1 MRDADGRRRIA
12 YCLLSATCCLL
23 PAAVLSIVNIQVFGR
38 RCAGS
43 VVAYHTVTPTEV
55 GAQNFFLSPQSQ
67 FRNLKEALLQSQFRD
82 FLKKCRSATA
92 TTQSHFF
99 LKSATSRLQLES
111 STSNNFWPWNPVDSW
126 RKKKKKNTEVKNLV
140 LLSL

>member
-1 MRDADGRRRIA
+1 
-12 YCLLSATCCLL
+12 
-23 PAAVLSIVNIQVFGR
+23 
-38 RCAGS
+38 
-43 VVAYHTVTPTEV
+43 VTPTEV

-82 FLKKCRSATA
+82 FLKKCCSATA

-111 STSNNFWPWNPVDSW
+111 STPNNFWPWNPVDSW
-126 RKKKKKNTEVKNLV
+126 RKKKKKKHGGQESRATVPLRQVFGSRETDSSKNIFG
-140 LLSL
+140 